1 MDNDK
6 HTSTNPE
13 EDPAESEPVQG
24 LNIQINAFGELIK
37 NMPVEEINRFLD
49 DRLEDK
55 KLPGEKT

>member
-6 HTSTNPE
+6 STSTNAA
-13 EDPAESEPVQG
+13 EDPAESESVQG
-24 LNIQINAFGELIK
+24 LNIQINTFGELIK